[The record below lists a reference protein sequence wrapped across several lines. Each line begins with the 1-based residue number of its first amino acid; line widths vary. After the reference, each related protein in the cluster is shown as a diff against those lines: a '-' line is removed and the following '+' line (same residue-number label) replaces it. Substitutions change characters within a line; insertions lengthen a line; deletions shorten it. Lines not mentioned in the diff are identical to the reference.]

1 MILADLKR
9 EIKRQA
15 RLCYADYGDSSEGY
29 RTDRNNIIRARNA
42 AKKTA
47 GMYWHLD
54 DKEVIPGEYFGTR
67 LVITRDS
74 IDYTAGQYAPT
85 EVYWALEDYFHKY
98 KQQ

>member
-1 MILADLKR
+1 MLLSDLKR

-15 RLCYADYGDSSEGY
+15 RLCGADYGMCQQGY
-29 RTDRNNIIRARNA
+29 RTDRNNVIRARNA

-47 GMYWHLD
+47 GMYWHMND
-54 DKEVIPGEYFGTR
+54 MVVVPGEYFSGR
-67 LVITRDS
+67 LIITKDS
-74 IDYTAGQYAPT
+74 IEYIPGQYAPT